1 MMRGYTRSI
10 FVRFADHGPAGIRT
24 ASGSGE
30 HQQQDGIGFGG
41 GHHVVQDVG
50 QFAVVSPFTNLP
62 QGSPDQSCG

>member
-1 MMRGYTRSI
+1 MMRVHTRSI
-10 FVRFADHGPAGIRT
+10 FVRFTDHGPARIGT

-50 QFAVVSPFTNLP
+50 QFAVVSTFTSLP
-62 QGSPDQSCG
+62 QGSPDQSSG